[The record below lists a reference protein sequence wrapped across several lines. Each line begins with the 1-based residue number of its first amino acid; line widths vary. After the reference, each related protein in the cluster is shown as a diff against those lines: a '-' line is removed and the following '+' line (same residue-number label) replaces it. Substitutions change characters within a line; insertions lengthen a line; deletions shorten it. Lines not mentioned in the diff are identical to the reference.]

1 MAIEKRDQISLG
13 LNRLLEQ
20 FKDKPNIEAILTS
33 YLQQIND
40 LEDTYES
47 LLNERSIFTAV
58 GAQLDL
64 LGALVNEARLG
75 RSDSVY
81 RLAILT
87 RIGINNSEGTPNQ
100 ILSLLKNITGA
111 TKVNMWEHFP
121 VSAIY
126 YANVEF
132 TGEEDCISN
141 TLQII
146 SPATSGNVVTL
157 FDPDEDALILS
168 EMALTEF
175 FMVDEN
181 GNLVVTAQP
190 SSLVTDTG
198 DLIVFDT
205 GDTVSLTQEGLQGEF
220 ITGEFFDHV
229 DDGRLEYAYL
239 SEILPHEAEVR
250 SGSFFGTE
258 TLAGEPFME
267 AGEPLAEAAPVVS
280 DPEGWVISADGVT
293 TEPLEIWTAT
303 VLESTES
310 PYGIPVEACTST
322 V

>member
-1 MAIEKRDQISLG
+1 MAIDKRDQISLG

-20 FKDKPNIEAILTS
+20 FKDKPNIEAVLTS

-58 GAQLDL
+58 GVQLDL

-157 FDPDEDALILS
+157 FDPNEDALILS
-168 EMALTEF
+168 EMVLTEF
-175 FMVDEN
+175 FMIDEN
-181 GNLVVTAQP
+181 DNLIVVSEP
-190 SSLVTDTG
+190 STLTTDTG
-198 DLIVFDT
+198 DTIVFDT
-205 GDTVSLTQEGLQGEF
+205 GDTCVTTLEGLLGEF
-220 ITGEFFDHV
+220 VTGEFYDHV
-229 DDGRLEYAYL
+229 DDGRLEYSYL
-239 SEILPHEAEVR
+239 SEILPEDLEVTND
-250 SGSFFGTE
+250 GV
-258 TLAGEPFME
+258 TLES
-267 AGEPLAEAAPVVS
+267 LQ
-280 DPEGWVISADGVT
+280 ISSDGVT
-293 TEPLEIWTAT
+293 TESLEIWSATA
-303 VLESTES
+303 LESTES
-310 PYGIPVEACTST
+310 PYSIPVEACKATN
-322 V
+322 